1 MVDGEAPGV
10 GPFEGVVDGFAAE
23 VAGWFVGCD
32 AGPVAV
38 ALGSVAVCH
47 AGAAVLSYS
56 AGVCCLAL
64 GGSMS
69 VVTDKKRRPLSA
81 IISWVVTVLTLG
93 YMLPWA
99 IAATRGKRNAWAIF
113 WLTVLLGWTLVGWLV
128 AVVMS
133 LNSHNLVAVNRPQPR
148 GV

>member
-1 MVDGEAPGV
+1 
-10 GPFEGVVDGFAAE
+10 
-23 VAGWFVGCD
+23 
-32 AGPVAV
+32 
-38 ALGSVAVCH
+38 
-47 AGAAVLSYS
+47 
-56 AGVCCLAL
+56 
-64 GGSMS
+64 MS
-69 VVTDKKRRPLSA
+69 VVTDKKARPLSA
-81 IISWVVTVLTLG
+81 IISWVVTALTLG